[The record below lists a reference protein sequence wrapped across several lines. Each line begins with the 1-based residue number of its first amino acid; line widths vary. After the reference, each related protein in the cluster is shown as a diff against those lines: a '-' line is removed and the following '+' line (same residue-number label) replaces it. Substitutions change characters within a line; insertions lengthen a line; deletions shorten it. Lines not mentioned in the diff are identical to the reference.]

1 MQVNPN
7 QFPLPITRAPEVPGL
22 AEPAG
27 AAAPAEGAS
36 FADVLADSLKQV
48 NSLQREADAS
58 IETLATGGATSLHDT
73 MLAVQKADLSFRLMM
88 QVRNKIVEAYQE
100 VLRMQV

>member
-1 MQVNPN
+1 MHVNPN
-7 QFPLPITRAPEVPGL
+7 QIPLPTVRGPAEVPG
-22 AEPAG
+22 ATPDAG
-27 AAAPAEGAS
+27 TAAKGGS
-36 FADVLADSLKQV
+36 FADVLADSLEQV
-48 NSLQREADAS
+48 NSLQQDADAS
-58 IETLATGGATSLHDT
+58 IETLATGGPTTLHDT